1 MKKIMLLSLI
11 GMILF
16 SETTVAAV
24 TGAFAN
30 PGPGGFWI
38 KITLNFHRPKTDC
51 LTGFGICL
59 DISAGVDLVMPSKGT
74 CPVQMRIND
83 QNQIQIQVTEDN
95 LRLYDNGSALP
106 YFKDKAGLL
115 FEDPYTFSQGTC
127 KELGSTTPVVI
138 RPGRYPVTFANGIY
152 TVTIPM

>member
-1 MKKIMLLSLI
+1 MKKILLLSLI

-16 SETTVAAV
+16 SETLVASA

-38 KITLNFHRPKTDC
+38 KITLNFHRPKMDC
-51 LTGFGICL
+51 SSGFGICL
-59 DISAGVDLVMPSKGT
+59 DFSAGVDLVMPSTGT

-83 QNQIQIQVTEDN
+83 RNQLQIQVTEDN

-106 YFKDKAGLL
+106 YFRDTAGLL
-115 FEDPYTFSQGTC
+115 LEDPYTLSTATA
-127 KELGSTTPVVI
+127 KELGSSTPVVI
-138 RPGRYPVTFANGIY
+138 RAGRYPVTLSNGIY
-152 TVTIPM
+152 TVTIPL